1 MSIERIVCWGFYSD
15 FLEGTKVFE
24 NSDSEVVWQ
33 KVSFFFLGLIVENI
47 YAYAYI
53 ERCYLSGQDL
63 TQLLT
68 QDQNRWIAN
77 KLL

>member
-33 KVSFFFLGLIVENI
+33 KVSFFFW
-47 YAYAYI
+47 
-53 ERCYLSGQDL
+53 D
-63 TQLLT
+63 
-68 QDQNRWIAN
+68 
-77 KLL
+77 